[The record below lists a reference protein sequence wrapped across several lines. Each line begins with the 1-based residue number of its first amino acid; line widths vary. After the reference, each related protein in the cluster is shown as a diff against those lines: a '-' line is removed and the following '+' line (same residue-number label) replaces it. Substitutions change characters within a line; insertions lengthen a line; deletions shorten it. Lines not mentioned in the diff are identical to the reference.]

1 MITLRQHVASLVAV
15 FLALAVGIVLGGGP
29 LAGDDDGDGGDQG
42 GSGSAAAAGGDRPAG
57 SEQDTTYAEAFAA
70 AGAARLYANGLDTHA
85 TAILALPGTD
95 DAQVEALQAQI
106 EAAGGSVTG
115 TYTVG
120 DDLLDPAQRDEV
132 ESTTSQLATSLADPR
147 VPTTAWGYDTV
158 GTLLALAMSTT
169 QPSSVRADLAAVT
182 VRTALTDAGLLQS
195 PTDVRNA
202 PLVLVVLP
210 PGDADAGS
218 SLAARTVLSGVV
230 NGLAAQSAGVVVV
243 GDTDSADDGELAALR
258 DSELAD
264 RISTVDGV
272 DTTIGQVTSVLA
284 MIAVI
289 NGTSGAF
296 GASGADGAVP
306 LA

>member
-29 LAGDDDGDGGDQG
+29 LAGDDDDTD
-42 GSGSAAAAGGDRPAG
+42 SARGSAAASGADRPESSAA
-57 SEQDTTYAEAFAA
+57 DTTYAEAFAA

-85 TAILALPGTD
+85 TAILALPGAD
-95 DAQVEALQAQI
+95 DSQVEALNAQVL
-106 EAAGGSVTG
+106 AAGGSVTG
-115 TYTVG
+115 TYTVS
-120 DDLLDPAQRDEV
+120 DTLLDPEQRDDV
-132 ESTTSQLATSLADPR
+132 EDTTSQLATSLGDPR
-147 VPTTAWGYDTV
+147 VPTDTWGYDTV

-182 VRTALTDAGLLQS
+182 VRTALADAGLLQS

-210 PGDADAGS
+210 PGQDDGGA
-218 SLAARTVLSGVV
+218 SLAARTVLAGVV
-230 NGLAAQSAGVVVV
+230 NGVGAQSAGVVVV

-258 DSELAD
+258 ESDLGE
-264 RISTVDGV
+264 RISTVDGT
-272 DTTIGQVTSVLA
+272 DTALGQVTAVLA
-284 MIAVI
+284 LIAVI

>member
-29 LAGDDDGDGGDQG
+29 LAGDDGDGGDDAG
-42 GSGSAAAAGGDRPAG
+42 RGSAAASGADRPEASVG
-57 SEQDTTYAEAFAA
+57 DTTYAEAFAA
-70 AGAARLYANGLDTHA
+70 AGAARLYADGLDTHA
-85 TAILALPGTD
+85 TAILAMPGTD
-95 DAQVEALQAQI
+95 ESQLKALNAQVL
-106 EAAGGSVTG
+106 AAGGSVTG

-120 DDLLDPAQRDEV
+120 DTLLDPEQRDEV
-132 ESTTSQLATSLADPR
+132 EDTTSQLATSLADPR
-147 VPTTAWGYDTV
+147 VPTDTWGYDTV

-182 VRTALTDAGLLQS
+182 VRTALADAGLLES
-195 PTDVRNA
+195 PTDVRVA

-210 PGDADAGS
+210 PGEDAGA
-218 SLAARTVLSGVV
+218 SLAARTVLAGVV
-230 NGLAAQSAGVVVV
+230 NGVAAQSAGVVVV
-243 GDTDSADDGELAALR
+243 GDTDSADGGELAALR
-258 DSELAD
+258 ESDLGE

-272 DTTIGQVTSVLA
+272 DTALGQVTAVLA
-284 MIAVI
+284 LIAVI